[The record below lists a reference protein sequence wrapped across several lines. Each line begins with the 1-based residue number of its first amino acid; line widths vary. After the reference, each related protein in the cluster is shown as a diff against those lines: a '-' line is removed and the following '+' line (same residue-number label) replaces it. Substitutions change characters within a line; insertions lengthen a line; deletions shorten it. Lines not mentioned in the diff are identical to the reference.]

1 MKILQLLPS
10 PSKEHLLADIGNG
23 RFVTRKNSMELAI
36 CEKNHDGSI
45 TVRKTVV
52 AGMMMRTFGEFYR
65 CVEMLNESQL

>member
-23 RFVTRKNSMELAI
+23 RFVTQKNSMELAI
-36 CEKNHDGSI
+36 CEKTPEGRYI
-45 TVRKTVV
+45 VRKTVV
-52 AGMMMRTFGEFYR
+52 AGTMMRTFGEFYC